1 MPLPTA
7 GGIGGQ
13 AAVECLVEIPIGVA
27 GINGLV
33 RFTVLK
39 DSNDCATPPLLPIS
53 SLETIE
59 ASIYLLVAGNGN
71 TAPMRRL
78 PTRHRATSILNFAD
92 NKWSLPVQ
100 HRKDPAI
107 DPFEIPRQSPANR
120 TTSFWLQPQDCV
132 SVWLLRN
139 DVLMHVQDAPERHT

>member
-1 MPLPTA
+1 MSTTLGTSLPA
-7 GGIGGQ
+7 HRG
-13 AAVECLVEIPIGVA
+13 A

-100 HRKDPAI
+100 RRKDPAI

-120 TTSFWLQPQDCV
+120 TTSCWLQPQDCV

-139 DVLMHVQDAPERHT
+139 DVLMHVQDVPERHT